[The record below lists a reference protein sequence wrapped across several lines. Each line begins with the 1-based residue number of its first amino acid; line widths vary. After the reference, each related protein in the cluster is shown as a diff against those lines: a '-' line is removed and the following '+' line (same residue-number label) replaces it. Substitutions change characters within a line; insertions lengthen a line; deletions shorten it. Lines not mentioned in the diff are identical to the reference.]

1 MQVVSKTLVDALR
14 RAGHTVRVIEPR
26 RLPRSFMS
34 LAPNQP
40 DIVLFTHGP
49 GRGVV
54 AFSWLIRILFRSRI
68 IWVASRPD
76 LAAVPRLL
84 KGRKTAHS
92 VLCNR
97 RREDLEAVARDAEFI
112 EQFIGIDPARVTS
125 TDGGSDPWPDLTATG
140 RPVLL
145 HVGHLKRNRGLDVL
159 ADAKRLLADQIEVV
173 VQGSPALP
181 PDAGVLEDLE
191 SAGVRV
197 RRTFEPNLHCL
208 YKAADLYV
216 FPVQQV
222 SAGAI
227 ELPLGVLEA
236 IANQTPVLTT
246 DFGVLRRALD
256 GLPGVTFG
264 TQEEFLSA
272 LRSLVAGTGLTNKPD
287 GLPDHLHA
295 ARTTEAV
302 LQMVET

>member
-1 MQVVSKTLVDALR
+1 M
-14 RAGHTVRVIEPR
+14 
-26 RLPRSFMS
+26 
-34 LAPNQP
+34 
-40 DIVLFTHGP
+40 
-49 GRGVV
+49 
-54 AFSWLIRILFRSRI
+54 
-68 IWVASRPD
+68 
-76 LAAVPRLL
+76 PRLL

-197 RRTFEPNLHCL
+197 RRTFEPNLHRL

-264 TQEEFLSA
+264 TRDEFLSS
-272 LRSLVAGTGLTNKPD
+272 LRSLVAGTGLRNKPH

-295 ARTTEAV
+295 DRTAEAV
-302 LQMVET
+302 LQMVEK